1 MRSLGTLYAQQ
12 GRAGGVAGG
21 PVGAARAAPTLT
33 GGSARWAIGLAL
45 AVAVGVAVL
54 WVPPGGLEPRAVRF
68 LAVLAAGTVLWAW
81 GSLPDY
87 VVALGMGIAW
97 VLLRVAPTAT
107 AFGGF
112 ATSTWFLMLGVL
124 GLGAALARSG
134 LLYRIT
140 LIAVRRFPPTFV
152 GQTGALFTAGIV
164 STILIPS
171 AQARVT
177 FMGPVVLGLAD
188 TLKYPPRGRGSAGL
202 AMAALT
208 GFSLATTLFLT
219 GTTTCLLAWRVLPE
233 ATRVQVT
240 WLAWLQAVLVLEAVS
255 LGAALAW
262 IVWRYRPAGPT
273 PVRASLLHAQL
284 QMLGPPSRDEWIT
297 GLVALAVVAGWIAQ
311 PWHGVDPA
319 WLTLGGLC
327 LLLATQVLD
336 RAALQGQVDWSFL
349 LFMGIA
355 FSLAD
360 LAVHVGADAWFAMR
374 ARVALGDITTPA
386 AAVTATVLI
395 TVLVRFALPWQTA
408 VPLLTVALAP
418 FVEAAGVSPLI
429 VALVALKAGNVFLLP
444 QQSPTYLTL
453 YYGTEERA
461 FSHGQVRPFAWLY
474 AAAVLAGFL
483 LSLPYWRALG
493 LVTG

>member
-1 MRSLGTLYAQQ
+1 
-12 GRAGGVAGG
+12 
-21 PVGAARAAPTLT
+21 
-33 GGSARWAIGLAL
+33 
-45 AVAVGVAVL
+45 
-54 WVPPGGLEPRAVRF
+54 
-68 LAVLAAGTVLWAW
+68 
-81 GSLPDY
+81 
-87 VVALGMGIAW
+87 
-97 VLLRVAPTAT
+97 
-107 AFGGF
+107 
-112 ATSTWFLMLGVL
+112 
-124 GLGAALARSG
+124 
-134 LLYRIT
+134 
-140 LIAVRRFPPTFV
+140 
-152 GQTGALFTAGIV
+152 
-164 STILIPS
+164 
-171 AQARVT
+171 
-177 FMGPVVLGLAD
+177 
-188 TLKYPPRGRGSAGL
+188 
-202 AMAALT
+202 MAAFT
-208 GFSLATTLFLT
+208 GFNLATTIFLT

-233 ATRVQVT
+233 ATRAQVT

-255 LGAALAW
+255 LGVALAW
-262 IVWRYRPAGPT
+262 IAWRYRPTGST
-273 PVRASLLHAQL
+273 PVRATLLHAQL
-284 QMLGPPSRDEWIT
+284 QMLGPPSREERIT

-327 LLLATQVLD
+327 LLLAMQVLD

-374 ARVALGDITTPA
+374 ARVVLGDITTPA

-418 FVEAAGVSPLI
+418 FVEAAGVSPFI

-461 FSHGQVRPFAWLY
+461 FSHAQVRPFAWVY

-493 LVTG
+493 LVSG